1 METLGK
7 SLEEQPESPST
18 SRSAQVCTCLQY
30 LLLVKQFPCSAA
42 PVTGSLCACVH
53 RTSSQG
59 SLLRFFIPT
68 TFPRCQRLLN
78 GDGYVPRARV
88 AQPAHCCLCKVFVSP
103 AAQVPGVFKHVP
115 PRRGLRPAGIDPTCG
130 ESISA
135 GQVLPVSF
143 SVVNSDHPLLV
154 NSGCQARPWEPQG
167 CHRGVGTREAKS
179 QFASGEVF
187 CRTCYCGR
195 SHSSSLGLVC
205 SGTSRIHTAEKHKAI
220 ICLLTYAKGRWDVT
234 SSEAEH

>member
-1 METLGK
+1 ML
-7 SLEEQPESPST
+7 
-18 SRSAQVCTCLQY
+18 
-30 LLLVKQFPCSAA
+30 CSSSHRD
-42 PVTGSLCACVH
+42 PLCLCAQNERPRQLIAVLHPHNLSKVPEAAEWGWVCAPCPCG
-53 RTSSQG
+53 SAS
-59 SLLRFFIPT
+59 SLLPLQSVCEPCGPGPWGVQTRTPKER
-68 TFPRCQRLLN
+68 P
-78 GDGYVPRARV
+78 
-88 AQPAHCCLCKVFVSP
+88 PAC
-103 AAQVPGVFKHVP
+103 
-115 PRRGLRPAGIDPTCG
+115 GIDPTCG

-154 NSGCQARPWEPQG
+154 NSGCQARPREPQG

-179 QFASGEVF
+179 QFASGGVF

-205 SGTSRIHTAEKHKAI
+205 SGTSRIHTAEKRKAI